1 MLKGPAGA
9 PKSVAKFAAERA
21 TQSDV
26 SDGRSTGADR
36 RAETP
41 A

>member
-9 PKSVAKFAAERA
+9 QSLWQSLQQNELPKAMC
-21 TQSDV
+21 T
-26 SDGRSTGADR
+26 DGRSTGADR